1 MLGRLWFG
9 KTSKKILFEVWTNE
23 TSLLSFGV
31 ALRPVSILLNILSF
45 WCLLTV
51 FKSHIFKILVVFDFF
66 FQVIVKL
73 HYIQII
79 WISLLQTRGS

>member
-31 ALRPVSILLNILSF
+31 ALRPASILLNILS
-45 WCLLTV
+45 LLVSTH
-51 FKSHIFKILVVFDFF
+51 SI
-66 FQVIVKL
+66 
-73 HYIQII
+73 
-79 WISLLQTRGS
+79 